1 MLNLEIYEEDYMS
14 LGKKIK
20 MYRKNKNL
28 SQKNLA
34 EKVGVSRQTLTKWE
48 SNKSAPS
55 TENLITVADVLD
67 VPMNDLISDNPIS
80 ESNETNRGIIEIGY
94 TLSGVAAIFYYGLIT
109 DSTFLTI
116 SFGVLSFIGSI
127 ILLVF
132 TWTSYSEKTRVKV
145 LTSNFIYLIIINTL
159 GILTK
164 FYGGII
170 VFILILIVI
179 SLYKKFLKKFELKS

>member
-34 EKVGVSRQTLTKWE
+34 EKVGVSRQTLIKWE